1 MLKAMLCSE
10 VDEERKFAIEMIL
23 KIRGE
28 GDDDNQVGDTSVR
41 YRITPEVNWK
51 ATKLAGLIDW
61 KESVTEPVLTCT
73 LTTEQVKQFA
83 AQPMTVPDWPSHT
96 QSVERLVKKVTEAA
110 GHVYSHAR
118 RDAYIRGQEAS
129 AELMSSNRS
138 KQDMVGMVKF
148 RKAGNV

>member
-1 MLKAMLCSE
+1 MH
-10 VDEERKFAIEMIL
+10 
-23 KIRGE
+23 
-28 GDDDNQVGDTSVR
+28 
-41 YRITPEVNWK
+41 
-51 ATKLAGLIDW
+51 
-61 KESVTEPVLTCT
+61 

-83 AQPMTVPDWPSHT
+83 TQPMTVPDWPSHT

-138 KQDMVGMVKF
+138 KQDMVAMAKF